1 MNNINNPDNPVI
13 LFIPETGIYP
23 FIRGLSVLG
32 DALMKKGGKVLI
44 THDTGQMLRSPLL
57 AKNRTPLNISPDKKI
72 DLYKTNEK
80 YFKIATKKYNFSS
93 IELSE
98 IVNQKMMQ
106 EIDSLG
112 SETNY
117 GLDNIKFRGFP
128 VGKIAQYDFIL
139 ETKFPYSTELSKE
152 HRLLYLTYV
161 KNTALTIAITDRIC
175 EIYDP
180 SLFLTFNEYA
190 QCQAVR
196 YSAKTHNVSR
206 LAMTYPVHFNIDGS
220 RFSIWESTCEY
231 WRYRHCQKWN
241 EGKDFPIKPEHVIAC
256 WNDAVFRIHKS
267 GSHIFS
273 HQNKTNPSV
282 IFERLGLNPNRKT
295 IVAYTSSQDE
305 RGSVEIAMKI
315 WKEDNNVTDAF
326 ANQIEWL
333 NMLNDYASKNSDIQI
348 VVRIHPREGQRQF
361 GFDSKN
367 LEQLKGKLKD
377 KGDNFIIVWPDDPM
391 SSYDLLELANVC
403 LVAWSFMGQE
413 AVRLGIPVL
422 SFTGNMF
429 YPDDD
434 FIQVAT
440 TREEYKKKLDF
451 IVNMEYSWLHLVKA
465 VRFYHWRIFIT
476 SLDLSET
483 VPVSFKDDTVWPEAP
498 SSMVETINDIL
509 SGNQDL
515 IRYNMEKWRS
525 SINPDSVRY
534 EYEAMRQGIRLF
546 LDKIFYPPLTHKERT
561 GALFHIYK
569 RLKGELVKNLSRL
582 TKKKLYSTKAP
593 YLPFTDYNLEYATN
607 TLRMEEF
614 IQRTREDKKLR
625 IIVADGPYAVLIN
638 NGKLLRRMSPL
649 AIRLAK
655 LHEYKF

>member
-1 MNNINNPDNPVI
+1 MNNINNPDKPVI

-23 FIRGLSVLG
+23 FTRGLSVLG
-32 DALMKKGGKVLI
+32 DVVMKKGGKVFI
-44 THDTGQMLRSPLL
+44 THDTGQMIRSPLL
-57 AKNRTPLNISPDKKI
+57 AKNRTPLDISSSKKKSI
-72 DLYKTNEK
+72 YKTNEK
-80 YFKIATKKYNFSS
+80 YFKIARKKYNFSS

-98 IVNQKMMQ
+98 IMDSKMMK
-106 EIDSLG
+106 EIDALASNKNEDL
-112 SETNY
+112 E
-117 GLDNIKFRGFP
+117 NIQFRGFP
-128 VGKIAQYDFIL
+128 VGKIAGYDFIL
-139 ETKFPYSTELSKE
+139 ETKFPYSAKLSKE
-152 HRLLYLTYV
+152 HKSLYLTYI

-175 EIYDP
+175 EIYNP
-180 SLFLTFNEYA
+180 SLFITFNEYA

-241 EGKDFPIKPEHVIAC
+241 EVKDFPIKPEHVIAC
-256 WNDAVFRIHKS
+256 WNDSVFRIHKS

-273 HQNKTNPSV
+273 HQNKTDPSV
-282 IFERLGLNPNRKT
+282 IFEKLGLNPNRKT

-315 WKEDNNVTDAF
+315 WKEDNHVADAF
-326 ANQIEWL
+326 SNQIEWL
-333 NMLNDYASKNSDIQI
+333 DMLSNYASKNSDIQI

-367 LEQLKGKLKD
+367 LEQFKEKLRSKS
-377 KGDNFIIVWPDDPM
+377 DNFIIVWPDDPI

-413 AVRLGIPVL
+413 AMRLGIPVL

-451 IVNMEYSWLHLVKA
+451 IVNMEFTWLHLVKA

-498 SSMVETINDIL
+498 SSTIETINNIL

-515 IRYNMEKWRS
+515 ISYNVEKWRS
-525 SINPDSVRY
+525 TINPDSVRC
-534 EYEAMRQGIRLF
+534 EYDAMRQGIRLF

-561 GALFHIYK
+561 DTLFHIYK
-569 RLKGELVKNLSRL
+569 RLKRELVKNFSRL
-582 TKKKLYSTKAP
+582 TRKKLYSAKEP
-593 YLPFTDYNLEYATN
+593 YLPFTDYNLEYTTN
-607 TLRMEEF
+607 ILDMKEF
-614 IQRTREDKKLR
+614 IQRTKQDKKLR
-625 IIVADGPYAVLIN
+625 IIVADGLYVILIN

-655 LHEYKF
+655 LHECKF